1 VGSTVSLTSSFNL
14 SFGGDDSDQVSDQ
27 IYIGRQPIVDAQ
39 QKIIGYELLFRSNG
53 TEDSAQ
59 FSDDFSAG
67 AQVLINT
74 LSNMGTGWLLGD
86 KNAFL
91 NVNTEMLNS
100 DFMELLPA
108 QRIVLEIHGKITPT
122 PALLE
127 RMQALKALG
136 FSFSLHT
143 PQVNAENDAII
154 QLASYVK
161 IDLLATP
168 KDRLEALV
176 AALKAFPLKIVAEK
190 VETLAEFKRCKEYK
204 VDFFQGYYFAHPEI
218 LTAKVINPSHALVL
232 DILNKVRGNADIAE
246 IERGFKRDVALSFKL
261 LRYINSVGFGLSCE
275 IQSIRHALSI
285 LGYQQLYRWLTL
297 LIVTTNEN
305 ATPSALMK
313 TAITRGRLTEL
324 LGMDLVDR
332 GERDNLFIVGIFSL
346 LDAMLEMPMDKVLD
360 KLTLPEN
367 IADALLNRDGIYGP
381 FLSLAEAC
389 ESAEIERINELAASL
404 AIDPNT
410 VNEAHMKALAWV
422 EELGV

>member
-1 VGSTVSLTSSFNL
+1 MGSIASLNHSFDLN
-14 SFGGDDSDQVSDQ
+14 FGGDTSEQVF
-27 IYIGRQPIVDAQ
+27 IGRQPVVDAQ
-39 QKIIGYELLFRSNG
+39 QKIMGYELLFRSNA
-53 TEDSAQ
+53 EENSAH

-86 KNAFL
+86 KIAFL

-100 DFMELLPA
+100 EFMELLPA
-108 QRIVLEIHGKITPT
+108 QRIVLEIQGELSPT
-122 PALLE
+122 PALQE
-127 RMQALKALG
+127 RMQALKVLG
-136 FSFSLHT
+136 FNFALHS
-143 PQVNAENDAII
+143 PQVNLENEALIK
-154 QLASYVK
+154 LASYVK
-161 IDLLATP
+161 VDLLQVP
-168 KDRLEALV
+168 KDKLGDLALS
-176 AALKAFPLKIVAEK
+176 LKHYPLKIVAEK
-190 VETLAEFKRCKEYK
+190 VETLAEFKRCKECKFDY
-204 VDFFQGYYFAHPEI
+204 FQGYYFAHPEI

-232 DILNKVRGNADIAE
+232 DILNKVRSNVDIDE

-297 LIVTTNEN
+297 LVVTTNEN
-305 ATPSALMK
+305 GTPSALMK

-324 LGMDLVDR
+324 LGHELVDK

-346 LDAMLEMPMDKVLD
+346 LDAMLEMPMDKVLE

-367 IADALLNRDGIYGP
+367 ISDALLHREGIYGP
-381 FLSLAEAC
+381 FLALAEAC
-389 ESAEIERINELAASL
+389 ESADIQRIQYLAASL
-404 AIDPNT
+404 AIDPNA
-410 VNEAHMKALAWV
+410 VNEAHLKALAWV

>member
-1 VGSTVSLTSSFNL
+1 VGSTASLKHSFNI
-14 SFGGDDSDQVSDQ
+14 SFGEDTSDQVF
-27 IYIGRQPIVDAQ
+27 IGRQPIVDAQ

-53 TEDSAQ
+53 KDNNAQ
-59 FSDDFSAG
+59 FSDDFGAG

-74 LSNMGTGWLLGD
+74 LSNMGTGWLLND

-91 NVNTEMLNS
+91 NVNAAMLNS
-100 DFMELLPA
+100 EFMELLPA
-108 QRIVLEIHGKITPT
+108 QRIVLEIQGEIAPT
-122 PALLE
+122 PELLA
-127 RMQALKALG
+127 RMRALKALG
-136 FSFSLHT
+136 FAFALHS
-143 PQVNAENDAII
+143 PQVKAENDELI

-161 IDLLATP
+161 IDLLSVP
-168 KDRLEALV
+168 KDQLEALCV
-176 AALKAFPLKIVAEK
+176 ALKKLPFKLVAEK
-190 VETLAEFKRCKEYK
+190 VESLAEFKRCKEYK
-204 VDFFQGYYFAHPEI
+204 IDFFQGYYFAHPEI
-218 LTAKVINPSHALVL
+218 LTAKVINPAHALVL
-232 DILNKVRGNADIAE
+232 DILNKVRSNADIAE

-324 LGMDLVDR
+324 LGQELVDR
-332 GERDNLFIVGIFSL
+332 SERDNLFIVGIFSL
-346 LDAMLEMPMDKVLD
+346 LDAMLEMPMDKVLE
-360 KLTLPEN
+360 KLTLPDN

-389 ESAEIERINELAASL
+389 ESAEIERVNELAASL

-410 VNEAHMKALAWV
+410 VNEAHLKALAWV

>member
-1 VGSTVSLTSSFNL
+1 MGSIASLNPSFNL
-14 SFGGDDSDQVSDQ
+14 SFGGDTSDQVF
-27 IYIGRQPIVDAQ
+27 IGRQPIVDAQ
-39 QKIIGYELLFRSNG
+39 QKIIGYELLFRSNA
-53 TEDSAQ
+53 EENSAQ
-59 FSDDFSAG
+59 ISDDFSAG

-91 NVNTEMLNS
+91 NVNTQMLNS
-100 DFMELLPA
+100 EFMELLPA
-108 QRIVLEIHGKITPT
+108 ARIVLEIVGEITPT
-122 PALLE
+122 SELLE

-136 FSFSLHT
+136 FSFALHS
-143 PQVNAENDAII
+143 PQVITKNAELIK
-154 QLASYVK
+154 LATFIKV
-161 IDLLATP
+161 DLLHVSKEQLGELA
-168 KDRLEALV
+168 
-176 AALKAFPLKIVAEK
+176 AALKQYPLKIVAEK
-190 VETLAEFKRCKEYK
+190 VETLAEFKRCKELKFDY
-204 VDFFQGYYFAHPEI
+204 FQGYYFAHPEI

-232 DILNKVRGNADIAE
+232 DILNKVRGNQDIGE

-305 ATPSALMK
+305 STPSALMK

-324 LGMDLVDR
+324 LGQDLIDR
-332 GERDNLFIVGIFSL
+332 SERDNLFIVGIFSL
-346 LDAMLEMPMDKVLD
+346 LDAMLEMPMDKVLE

-381 FLSLAEAC
+381 FLSLSEAC
-389 ESAEIERINELAASL
+389 EGAEIQRINELASSL

-410 VNEAHMKALAWV
+410 VNEAHLKALAWV